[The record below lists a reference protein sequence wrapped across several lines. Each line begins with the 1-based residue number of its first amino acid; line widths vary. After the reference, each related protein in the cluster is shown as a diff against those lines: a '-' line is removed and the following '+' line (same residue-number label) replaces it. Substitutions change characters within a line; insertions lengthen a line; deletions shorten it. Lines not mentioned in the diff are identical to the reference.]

1 MIPAENKFLLLEQVP
16 VPSSM
21 TPIPVGVRSESRGG
35 QPGTCP
41 RFRSESRGGQPG
53 TCPRF
58 QLACRRRIH
67 SYLAEVS
74 TTMIEIR
81 NLTKKYGQFV
91 ALDNISFDVKKG
103 EIMGF
108 LGPNGAGKS
117 TTMNI
122 LTGYIPCTSGTVK
135 VGGFEI
141 MENPKEV
148 KRQIGYLPE
157 LPPLYGDMT
166 VEEYLKFIFELK
178 SVPLSQ
184 RKRQMDDILYLV
196 KIGDMKKRL
205 IKNLSKGYRQRVGF
219 AQALVGNPPVLV
231 LDEPTV
237 GLDPGQ
243 IVEIRKLVSSL
254 RHDHTIILSTH
265 ILSEVNAVCSS
276 VVMINHGRIAAQG
289 SVSDFTASEGSV
301 NKFIISVVGNKSAAQ
316 KAISSVNGVRSVTF
330 LRVDKDAS
338 LFNVE
343 SAKNVDVRR
352 PLFNEL
358 ARAGLPII
366 ELRPVGRSMEEIFL
380 DIVNNDKYVSEQ
392 PSED

>member
-1 MIPAENKFLLLEQVP
+1 
-16 VPSSM
+16 
-21 TPIPVGVRSESRGG
+21 
-35 QPGTCP
+35 
-41 RFRSESRGGQPG
+41 
-53 TCPRF
+53 
-58 QLACRRRIH
+58 
-67 SYLAEVS
+67 
-74 TTMIEIR
+74 MIEIR
-81 NLTKKYGQFV
+81 NLTKKYGQFT
-91 ALDNISFDVKKG
+91 ALDDISFDVKKG

-141 MENPKEV
+141 MESPREV
-148 KRQIGYLPE
+148 KKQIGYLPE
-157 LPPLYGDMT
+157 IPPLYLDMT
-166 VEEYLKFIFELK
+166 VHEYLKFIFELK
-178 SVPLSQ
+178 AVPLGQ
-184 RKRQMDDILYLV
+184 RKSQMDDILYLV
-196 KIGDMKKRL
+196 KIGDMKNRL

-276 VVMINHGRIAAQG
+276 VVMINRGRIAASG

-301 NKFIISVVGNKSAAQ
+301 NKFVISVVGNKNTAQ
-316 KAISSVNGVRSVTF
+316 NVISEVNGVRNVSF
-330 LRVDKDAS
+330 LRIDKDAA
-338 LFNVE
+338 LFSVE
-343 SAKNVDVRR
+343 STKNVDVRR

-358 ARAGLPII
+358 SRASLPII
-366 ELRPVGRSMEEIFL
+366 ELRPVGRSLEEIFI
-380 DIVNNDKYVSEQ
+380 DIVNKDSVSHTESVNNDSSKEAR
-392 PSED
+392 

>member
-1 MIPAENKFLLLEQVP
+1 
-16 VPSSM
+16 
-21 TPIPVGVRSESRGG
+21 
-35 QPGTCP
+35 
-41 RFRSESRGGQPG
+41 
-53 TCPRF
+53 
-58 QLACRRRIH
+58 
-67 SYLAEVS
+67 
-74 TTMIEIR
+74 MIEIR

-184 RKRQMDDILYLV
+184 RKRQMDDIFYLV

-301 NKFIISVVGNKSAAQ
+301 NKFIISVVGNKNAAQ

-366 ELRPVGRSMEEIFL
+366 ELKPVGRSMEEIFL

>member
-1 MIPAENKFLLLEQVP
+1 
-16 VPSSM
+16 
-21 TPIPVGVRSESRGG
+21 
-35 QPGTCP
+35 
-41 RFRSESRGGQPG
+41 
-53 TCPRF
+53 
-58 QLACRRRIH
+58 
-67 SYLAEVS
+67 
-74 TTMIEIR
+74 MIEIR